1 MVASTDQ
8 YLSLFGLDW
17 IGLDWIELNFC
28 FSLIRGQTGYEVMDV
43 FLLLVSF
50 INVKNFNVPFL
61 FRSRL
66 MYLFFFPLK
75 NLIVQIEHIYTNQ
88 WLKNKE
94 ELVA

>member
-17 IGLDWIELNFC
+17 IELNFR

-50 INVKNFNVPFL
+50 INVKNYNVPFL

-66 MYLFFFPLK
+66 ISFFSIEKFNCSL
-75 NLIVQIEHIYTNQ
+75 VEHIYTNQ
-88 WLKNKE
+88 WHKNKE